1 MIKAIT
7 KMTVRPDKTEEFER
21 LARELVCCS
30 RKDDGSE
37 YYSCNKSETQLNTYC
52 FIEFWRD
59 AEAFQASMDKGYFAR
74 LFPRLVELTEEKP
87 VIELYTGLADKF

>member
-7 KMTVRPDKTEEFER
+7 RMDVRPDKTEEFER

-37 YYSCNKSETQLNTYC
+37 YYSCNKSETQPNTYC

-59 AEAFQASMDKGYFAR
+59 AEAFHSSMEREYFTR
-74 LFPRLVELTEEKP
+74 LFPQLVGLTEEEP
-87 VIELYTGLADKF
+87 VIEVYTELAD

>member
-7 KMTVRPDKTEEFER
+7 RMAVRPDKTEEFER

-37 YYSCNKSETQLNTYC
+37 YYSCNKSETQPNTYC
-52 FIEFWRD
+52 FIEFC
-59 AEAFQASMDKGYFAR
+59 ETQR
-74 LFPRLVELTEEKP
+74 LFTPAW
-87 VIELYTGLADKF
+87 TGSIFPACSRSWSG